1 MQLDFQLW
9 TVNMDF
15 KTCLS
20 AFLKTF
26 MNIDHINLFQ
36 TYFFIWTL
44 FPMVFNMDIVHH
56 ILNKATFTLFNVLTQ
71 ITLSPYIFYS
81 LCATKAWLPKVMFA
95 LVGNIAEKWI
105 IFSFSCFWEKE
116 LVLAFAQVVVLF
128 FFSFSLF
135 LH

>member
-20 AFLKTF
+20 ACLKTF
-26 MNIDHINLFQ
+26 INVDHINLFQ

-44 FPMVFNMDIVHH
+44 FPTVFNMDTVHH

-81 LCATKAWLPKVMFA
+81 LGATKARLPKVMSA
-95 LVGNIAEKWI
+95 LVGNMPEKWI
-105 IFSFSCFWEKE
+105 VFSFSCFREKE
-116 LVLAFAQVVVLF
+116 LVLAFAQVVF
-128 FFSFSLF
+128 FFFLF
-135 LH
+135 LLFYTN

>member
-44 FPMVFNMDIVHH
+44 FPMVFNMDTVHH

-71 ITLSPYIFYS
+71 ITLSAYIFYS

-95 LVGNIAEKWI
+95 LVGNIPGKWI
-105 IFSFSCFWEKE
+105 ISPSLVFERRNWCLHLPKWFVCF
-116 LVLAFAQVVVLF
+116 F
-128 FFSFSLF
+128 FFSF